1 MPKTSRPS
9 KRTPQV
15 ALSDTESLDQW
26 LVEIA
31 LAWQE
36 AAETQPISEA
46 SGRPLSETDFFH
58 LTPAIACKRAG
69 RKLGAR
75 ALRELTE
82 SVLATIVTARDHPK
96 SKVLVNGSPQL
107 LFAYA
112 YINCLLGIDRI
123 SFSEADDIIDLVLIQ
138 EHDGGLLRMFQLA
151 GTAAIRRCSIPP
163 PTTPAA
169 WVAEICAQ
177 WRSSVDGVVMPKT
190 SGATA
195 TTMVPDSLAE
205 RALLCVFRARG
216 LQVSWSL
223 LRRRIGRQT
232 KALADTDAEL
242 ASARGSH
249 APHPL
254 QDFATRYLKWHQG
267 FRLIPSEAVAP
278 VLAHLETSWSSALAK
293 AGLITT
299 T

>member
-1 MPKTSRPS
+1 MPKISRTS
-9 KRTPQV
+9 KRTPRV
-15 ALSDTESLDQW
+15 SPSDAEPIDQW

-46 SGRPLSETDFFH
+46 SGRPLSEADFFH

-69 RKLGAR
+69 RSLGTK
-75 ALRELTE
+75 ALRELTG
-82 SVLATIVTARDHPK
+82 SVLATIVTARDHPQ

-123 SFSEADDIIDLVLIQ
+123 SFSDADDIIDLVLIQ
-138 EHDGGLLRMFQLA
+138 EHDGGLSRMFQLA
-151 GTAAIRRCSIPP
+151 GTAAIRHCPTPP

-169 WVAEICAQ
+169 WVDEICVQ
-177 WRSSVDGVVMPKT
+177 WRSSADGVVMPKT
-190 SGATA
+190 SGSAA
-195 TTMVPDSLAE
+195 TTMVPGSLAE

-216 LQVSWSL
+216 SQVSWSL

-232 KALADTDAEL
+232 KALADTEAEL
-242 ASARGSH
+242 AATRGSH
-249 APHPL
+249 APHRL
-254 QDFATRYLKWHQG
+254 QEFATRYLKWHQG